1 MGGAPSAMRGEH
13 VEAAGTRL
21 YVRRWGPGGG
31 PPLVFLHSLGPA
43 ASGALLGPGVGPL
56 AEAGYAVAAPDAPGF
71 GLSPAL
77 PPGRYEVPRLAELAW
92 AAADAL
98 GWERLVLSG
107 HSWGGSVAV
116 HAAAAHP
123 ARVRA
128 LILVDS
134 GHLDYV
140 DQPGAALAET
150 LEELTEKA
158 DAARIRTKDR
168 ASIATDL
175 ELPIDDPVVD
185 AFLEGLT
192 DDGEGGL
199 ISRIEG
205 SSRAA
210 AMYHLMRARPSEQ
223 WAAIDA
229 ARIPTLLLL
238 GTKPDELRTTN
249 QAAAAR
255 FAAVVPQADIRFLD
269 ASHSLITDMRGEFG
283 RIAADWL
290 ATLG

>member
-1 MGGAPSAMRGEH
+1 MRGEE

-21 YVRRWGPGGG
+21 YVRRWGPDGGS
-31 PPLVFLHSLGPA
+31 PLLFLHSLGPA

-56 AEAGYAVAAPDAPGF
+56 ADAGYEVAAPDAPGF
-71 GLSPAL
+71 GQSPAL
-77 PPGRYEVPRLAELAW
+77 PPDRYEAARLADLAW
-92 AAADAL
+92 GVADAL
-98 GWERLVLSG
+98 GWERLILSG
-107 HSWGGSVAV
+107 HSWGGSVAI
-116 HAAAAHP
+116 HAAAAQP
-123 ARVRA
+123 ERVRA
-128 LILVDS
+128 LVLVDS

-140 DQPGAALAET
+140 DQPGATLDET
-150 LEELTEKA
+150 LHDLTAKA
-158 DAARIRTKDR
+158 DAARIRTRDR
-168 ASIATDL
+168 ASVATDL

-192 DDGEGGL
+192 DDGRGGL

-223 WAAIDA
+223 WAAIAA

-238 GTKPDELRTTN
+238 GTKPDELKATN
-249 QAAAAR
+249 EAAAAR
-255 FAAVVPQADIRFLD
+255 FAAAIPQADIRFVD